1 MRFVL
6 RAATA
11 MLAACTLLAAG
22 CKSGG
27 AEAGTEQQGPV
38 ERTTLTVDNQS
49 YLDMNIFVLRSGQRV
64 RLGMASGNRKS
75 TFTIPSN
82 LIFGATQLRFIADP
96 IGADRLPVTND
107 ITVSAGDE
115 VQLMI
120 PPV

>member
-1 MRFVL
+1 MRTAL
-6 RAATA
+6 RAVTA

-22 CKSGG
+22 CKSSG
-27 AEAGTEQQGPV
+27 AEAGTERGPV
-38 ERTTLTVDNQS
+38 ARTTLTVDNQS
-49 YLDMNIFVLRSGQRV
+49 FLDMNVFVLRSGQRV

-96 IGADRLPVTND
+96 IGAGRLPVTND